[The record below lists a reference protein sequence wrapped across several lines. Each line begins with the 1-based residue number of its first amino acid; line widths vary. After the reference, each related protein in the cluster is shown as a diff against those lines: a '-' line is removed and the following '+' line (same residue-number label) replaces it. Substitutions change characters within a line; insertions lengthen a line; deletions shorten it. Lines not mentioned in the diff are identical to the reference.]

1 MAKLTVDRFM
11 TPSPHVVTR
20 GKTLAQAHQAMR
32 EKGIRHLPVVE
43 GGRLVGLVSQRDL
56 YLLETL
62 KGVDVARE
70 TIDEAMTADPIAVP
84 PDALLE
90 EVAEAMAAR
99 KHGSAVVVDRGAVV
113 GIFTTTDA
121 LRALVSVL
129 KRRRPRGEGGDEG

>member
-1 MAKLTVDRFM
+1 MAKLTVGRFM
-11 TPSPHVVTR
+11 TPSPHVVTS